1 MGELRPVRALSI
13 EKMRNL
19 WRNAQLALKDAR
31 APAEYVSAPR
41 RFDAAYDCAMACA
54 LALLESSKLEVVG
67 LGHHQDAM
75 NFMVKT
81 LALRGQTAQA
91 VPVMIRARNSVRY
104 DAMPLVNEQVVTS
117 AIDWADRIL
126 AETEAWL
133 QANQPLAL
141 KN

>member
-1 MGELRPVRALSI
+1 
-13 EKMRNL
+13 
-19 WRNAQLALKDAR
+19 
-31 APAEYVSAPR
+31 
-41 RFDAAYDCAMACA
+41 MACA

-75 NFMVKT
+75 NFLVKT

-126 AETEAWL
+126 AETQAWL
-133 QANQPLAL
+133 TANQPLAL
-141 KN
+141 KS